1 MKYIGFDIST
11 RKMSNIELYDTE
23 TEMMN
28 SVSRDIQPLRMTY
41 DAFDFQFDYLLEITD
56 EQYKKFLNNGMPN
69 EYINDYMY
77 FMRTN
82 NFYQYLI

>member
-1 MKYIGFDIST
+1 MKYIGFDISN

-28 SVSRDIQPLRMTY
+28 SISRDIRPLRMTY
-41 DAFDFQFDYLLEITD
+41 DAFNFQFDYLLEITD
-56 EQYKKFLNNGMPN
+56 EQYKKYLINGISAKYT
-69 EYINDYMY
+69 EDYM
-77 FMRTN
+77 FFLKDN